1 MSSPITEEIRNRI
14 NLWLQSADEEN
25 HKAVSELEQN
35 DPNALAD
42 AFYTDLEFGTGG
54 LRGIMGP
61 GTNRMNQQTVSYA
74 TQGLANYLRKSYG
87 DQPMSVAIAFDCRNQ
102 SEYFAK
108 VAASV
113 LSGNGINVFIFKELR
128 PTPELSFAVR
138 ELKCQAGIVITA
150 SHNPKE
156 YNGYK
161 VYWEDGAQLIA
172 PHDVNVIAEVRA
184 VTENLSKGI
193 GKIPEGNERLIQWLG
208 DEFDDIYLN
217 KLLSLRISENEIRN
231 CHEMGIVYTPLHGT
245 GVKLVPEGLRRW
257 GFTNVIHVPEQDI
270 NDGNF
275 PTLASPNP
283 EEQAALAMAIEKA
296 KATKAD
302 IVLATD
308 PDADRVGVAVRLDN
322 GEYLLLNGNQT
333 AAILVY
339 YMLCHRFETG
349 TLGVN
354 PYIVQ
359 TIVTTDLLAKIADGF
374 DVKTY
379 SVLTGFKYIADII
392 RSKEGT
398 ETYICGGEESYGF
411 LAGDFVRDKDAIS
424 ASCLIAEAAAWAK
437 NNGMNLHHLLLK
449 IFRLFGF
456 YQEQLI
462 SLTRKGMDGIAEIN
476 AMMERYRASVPT
488 EIAGSKVIRFADYR
502 SGTIMDIETESTCET
517 GLPSSNVLQFWLAD
531 GSKVTMR
538 PSGTEPKIKFYFSV
552 SAKSGDYR
560 VIKPI
565 LDQRLQELVAFFS

>member
-1 MSSPITEEIRNRI
+1 MNSPITEEIRNRI
-14 NLWLQSADEEN
+14 NTWMLSADEN
-25 HKAVSELEQN
+25 SRRSITELEQK
-35 DPNALAD
+35 DPAALAD

-74 TQGLANYLRKSYG
+74 TQGLANYLIKSFPG
-87 DQPMSVAIAFDCRNQ
+87 KSISVAIAFDCRYQ
-102 SEYFAK
+102 SDVFANI
-108 VAASV
+108 AAAV
-113 LSGNGINVFIFKELR
+113 LSGNGIKVYLFSELR

-172 PHDVNVIAEVRA
+172 PHDNNVISEVRS
-184 VTENLSKGI
+184 VTESISKGQT
-193 GKIPEGNERLIQWLG
+193 KIPEPNQSLICLLG
-208 DEFDDIYLN
+208 EEFDDIYLN
-217 KLLSLRISENEIRN
+217 RLLSLRISENEIHKCN
-231 CHEMGIVYTPLHGT
+231 EMGVVYTPLHGT
-245 GVKLVPEGLRRW
+245 GVKLVPEGLKRW
-257 GFTNVIHVPEQDI
+257 GFNNVIHVPEQDI
-270 NDGNF
+270 NDGAF
-275 PTLASPNP
+275 PTVVSPNP
-283 EEQAALAMAIEKA
+283 EEKAALSMAIEKA

-308 PDADRVGVAVRLDN
+308 PDADRVGVAVRLDD
-322 GEYLLLNGNQT
+322 GEYMLINGNQT

-339 YMLCHRFETG
+339 YILCHRFETASLG
-349 TLGVN
+349 TN

-359 TIVTTDLLAKIADGF
+359 TIVTTDLLSQIADGF
-374 DVKTY
+374 GVKSY

-392 RSKEGT
+392 RSKEST

-411 LAGDFVRDKDAIS
+411 LAGDFVRDKDAVS

-437 NNGMNLHHLLLK
+437 NNGMNLFHLLLK
-449 IFRLFGF
+449 IYKLFGY
-456 YQEQLI
+456 YQEQLVSI
-462 SLTRKGMDGIAEIN
+462 TRTGIDGNAEIK
-476 AMMERYRASVPT
+476 AMMENFRTNIPS
-488 EIAGSKVIRFADYR
+488 EIAGSKVVKYADYLDQM
-502 SGTIMDIETESTCET
+502 IHDIVNGNSIPS

-531 GSKVTMR
+531 GSKITMR
-538 PSGTEPKIKFYFSV
+538 PSGTEPKIKYYFSV

-560 VIKPI
+560 VIKPQ
-565 LDQRLQELVAFFS
+565 LDQRLQELVAFFN